1 MTAITHGHTGWW
13 HLIAVKQHPTSPAGR
28 WLIYSSWE
36 GRVGVGGLGCFGPHK
51 RNLVKFTFRADPL
64 QKVFRG
70 TLSFEVNFTSW
81 GYPCQKCL
89 RGRFDDLVKFTL
101 RADPRQKAFCSALT
115 GVGSSKVGTLGQ
127 ASPEMSFAVEP
138 YQALDGSLA
147 DGAKPGCTV
156 GLHPAVF
163 GGPPYALRLI
173 TAPLKQ
179 SHSGN
184 IHHILPL

>member
-13 HLIAVKQHPTSPAGR
+13 HLIAVKQHPSSPAGR

-51 RNLVKFTFRADPL
+51 RNLVKFTFRADPC
-64 QKVFRG
+64 QKAFWG
-70 TLSFEVNFTSW
+70 TLLCEVNFTGW
-81 GYPCQKCL
+81 GY
-89 RGRFDDLVKFTL
+89 
-101 RADPRQKAFCSALT
+101 PRQKAFCSALT

-173 TAPLKQ
+173 SAPLKQ